1 MWFVNIKLKL
11 KCRIYTPLSDV
22 FLIKHTK
29 TSEFKQIWT
38 RNNVRFP
45 YPSNLVTQIS
55 ETCEKVILYE
65 IENGNW
71 LTKKIFLDFLTI
83 KIIRVLVDIHK
94 NIYSKLD
101 DHGYEL
107 VKKNIIYE
115 SCVLLRSESI

>member
-1 MWFVNIKLKL
+1 MKLSRKINCDHCNVQL
-11 KCRIYTPLSDV
+11 RAKEP
-22 FLIKHTK
+22 TK
-29 TSEFKQIWT
+29 PNFIGVKEYGPG
-38 RNNVRFP
+38 NVRFLT
-45 YPSNLVTQIS
+45 YPSNLLTKIS

-71 LTKKIFLDFLTI
+71 RTKKFFLDFLTI
-83 KIIRVLVDIHK
+83 NIIRVLVDIHK

-115 SCVLLRSESI
+115 SCVLLSSESI